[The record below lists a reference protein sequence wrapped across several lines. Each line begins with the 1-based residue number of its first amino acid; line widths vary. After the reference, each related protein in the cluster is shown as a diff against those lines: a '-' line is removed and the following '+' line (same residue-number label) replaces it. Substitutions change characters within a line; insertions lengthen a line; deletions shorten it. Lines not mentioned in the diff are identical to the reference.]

1 MRRNRALLELGV
13 SSPRQAGGRF
23 SLYLRESPENARAIS
38 AAPGSSAT
46 SKPNCAAN
54 VRPDET
60 RRGRSSHSAILLLP
74 SELPASERH
83 NAGKYWLVR
92 GGLAVLPGSVQPAS
106 AGRCVPES

>member
-1 MRRNRALLELGV
+1 MWRNRALPEFGV
-13 SSPRQAGGRF
+13 CTPRQAGGRL

-54 VRPDET
+54 VHPDET

-92 GGLAVLPGSVQPAS
+92 GGVAFFAGAFQPAS